1 MARTFGLAVAVGVAL
16 LLPARAAADVGLYP
30 TTKHV
35 PAGGVIAGHGDGSGL
50 AAYLIAAAAGPRRYR
65 CHGNAICEPQV
76 RSVPRAP
83 FIYLGRL
90 RRTKNIYATQSF
102 SFPVP
107 ADLEPGVYR
116 LYLYCRPC
124 GGSLIQSGRR
134 VEGETIRVTARSTP
148 RSLHLAAGVQRRGF
162 LLSEPAG
169 VILLLRLTVPHRTRA
184 VATGS
189 IPGLA
194 GVRISTTSASCR
206 RAGSFDVCTQPEEW
220 CPMPAA
226 AWSFRVDKLSG
237 PAGNLRL
244 DFVVGSPPG

>member
-1 MARTFGLAVAVGVAL
+1 VVLGVAL
-16 LLPARAAADVGLYP
+16 VLPAQAAADVGLYP

-35 PAGGVIAGHGDGSGL
+35 PAGGVIVGHGDGSGM

-65 CHGNAICEPQV
+65 CRGNAICEPRV
-76 RSVPRAP
+76 GSMPRAP

-90 RRTKNIYATQSF
+90 RRTKNVYATQSF
-102 SFPVP
+102 AFRAPV
-107 ADLEPGVYR
+107 DLEPGVYR

-148 RSLHLAAGVQRRGF
+148 RRLHLAAGVHRRRF
-162 LLSEPAG
+162 LVSESAG
-169 VILLLRLTVPHRTRA
+169 VILLLRLTVPHGTHA

-194 GVRISTTSASCR
+194 GVRISTTSARCR

-226 AWSFRVDKLSG
+226 AWRFRVTKLSG

-244 DFVVGSPPG
+244 DFVVGSPPR